1 MWEKDEILEKN
12 FNITVINDILF
23 SENAIQN
30 PMKHT
35 TRNSKMVKNCI
46 CKFIWT
52 NEHLLLQ
59 LTQEVRSVYLE
70 IL

>member
-1 MWEKDEILEKN
+1 MKYWEKN

-30 PMKHT
+30 PIKHT
-35 TRNSKMVKNCI
+35 TQNIKMTKNGI

-59 LTQEVRSVYLE
+59 LTQEVRSICLE